1 VKFHY
6 EVNGLVTFREARE
19 GSAMPAPHSHNEIE
33 VLLIE
38 RGGGTWLMGGEELR
52 FEAGRLAVFWAL
64 RPHQL
69 LRCEAQTLTHGL
81 TIPLAAFQGWG
92 MSEALSKHLLD
103 GDILVE
109 PDKSL
114 CADDLGCFQRWHG
127 DLASSQPD
135 KQKLA
140 LLEIRARLGRLA
152 IRAREHP
159 GLGIIRRPAIGLMD
173 QGSFQRVSQMAAFV
187 AGHFAEPINVVDI
200 AASIGMTPSVATRTF
215 KRYCG
220 INLVQYLTQHRLL
233 HAQSLLASTDMKVAD
248 VAGASGYKGAI
259 HFHAVFKKFC
269 GVSPHE
275 FRAAADFRRI
285 PHEKKGGCSAALEV
299 PVST

>member
-1 VKFHY
+1 MKFHY
-6 EVNGLVTFREARE
+6 EVNGLVTFKESRD
-19 GSAMPAPHSHNEIE
+19 GSTMPAPHSHNEIE
-33 VLLIE
+33 LLLIE
-38 RGGGTWLMGGEELR
+38 RGGGTWLMGGEQLR
-52 FEAGRLAVFWAL
+52 FEPGRLAVFWAL

-69 LRCEAQTLTHGL
+69 VQCEPRTVTHGM

-92 MSEALSKHLLD
+92 MSGALSQRLLA
-103 GDILVE
+103 GDIIVE
-109 PDKSL
+109 PDDSQ
-114 CADDLGCFQRWHG
+114 AAEDLGAFQRWHG
-127 DLASSQPD
+127 DLASSDPA

-152 IRAREHP
+152 IHAREQP
-159 GLGIIRRPAIGLMD
+159 GLGIIRKPAIGLMD
-173 QGSFQRVSQMAAFV
+173 QGSFQRVSQVADFV
-187 AGHFAEPINVVDI
+187 AGHFAEPITVVDI
-200 AASIGMTPSVATRTF
+200 AEHIGLTPSVATRNF

-285 PHEKKGGCSAALEV
+285 PHEKRGGCSAGLVANAGV
-299 PVST
+299 

>member
-1 VKFHY
+1 MKFHY
-6 EVNGLVTFREARE
+6 EVNGLVTFREARD
-19 GSAMPAPHSHNEIE
+19 GSVMPAPHSHNEIE

-38 RGGGTWLMGGEELR
+38 RGGGTWMMGGEQLR
-52 FEAGRLAVFWAL
+52 FEPGRLAVFWAL

-69 LRCEAQTLTHGL
+69 VQCEPGTITHGL

-92 MSEALSKHLLD
+92 MSTALAQLLLA
-103 GDILVE
+103 GNIIVE
-109 PDKSL
+109 PQAGL
-114 CADDLGCFQRWHG
+114 FAEDLGAFGRWHE
-127 DLASSQPD
+127 DLASSDPA
-135 KQKLA
+135 KQRLA

-152 IRAREHP
+152 IQAREHP
-159 GLGIIRRPAIGLMD
+159 DQGIIRRPAIGLMD
-173 QGSFQRVSQMAAFV
+173 QGSFARVSQVADFV
-187 AGHFAEPINVVDI
+187 AGHFAEPITVVDI
-200 AASIGMTPSVATRTF
+200 ARRINMTPSVATRTF

-220 INLVQYLTQHRLL
+220 VNLVQYLTQHRLL

-285 PHEKKGGCSAALEV
+285 PHEKRGGCSAGLAV
-299 PVST
+299 TAGV

>member
-1 VKFHY
+1 MKFHY
-6 EVNGLVTFREARE
+6 EVNGLVTSRETRD
-19 GSAMPAPHSHNEIE
+19 GNIMPAPHSHNEIE
-33 VLLIE
+33 LLLIE
-38 RGGGTWLMGGEELR
+38 RGGGTWMMGGEPLR
-52 FEAGRLAVFWAL
+52 FEPGRLAVFWAL

-69 LRCEAQTLTHGL
+69 VRCEPNTVTHCL

-92 MSEALSKHLLD
+92 MSTALSQQLLA
-103 GDILVE
+103 GDIIVE
-109 PDKSL
+109 PDPSQRTE
-114 CADDLGCFQRWHG
+114 DLGAFLRWHE
-127 DLASSQPD
+127 DLASADPA

-140 LLEIRARLGRLA
+140 LLELRARLGRLA
-152 IRAREHP
+152 IHAREHP
-159 GLGIIRRPAIGLMD
+159 GLGIIRRPAVGLMD
-173 QGSFQRVSQMAAFV
+173 QGSFQRVSQMASFV
-187 AGHFAEPINVVDI
+187 AGHFAESISVVDI
-200 AASIGMTPSVATRTF
+200 AGHIGQTPSVATRTF

-269 GVSPHE
+269 GVSPHD

-285 PHEKKGGCSAALEV
+285 PHEKRGGCSAGLEV
-299 PVST
+299 PGRA